1 MQGVSPVEYA
11 MPAFALMPIADRS
24 ERFDPPAPSLAIVE
38 SGAAC
43 SPPDAALQADT
54 SALRLARQIYAAWL
68 QRCLRQGAYRKNPG
82 AVAALPRAAI
92 EHQLDCALERAG
104 PEAADLLPLHTAQR
118 AGLVELCALI
128 RALAVPGLPD
138 AKAVQTWDRL
148 IDLGLEVLQGFAEME
163 IVFAAQ
169 RAAHDPL
176 TGLPGRAA
184 LQQRLQAEQ
193 SLALRHG
200 RSCAVVMVDIDHFKQ
215 VNDQHGHQAG
225 DRVLA
230 AFARVLRGAL
240 RPYDGVYRYGGEE
253 FVLILPGA
261 AAAQAVR
268 IVDRIRRALA
278 ERPLVQ
284 LQPRGLHISFSAG
297 VAALTERAIAQ
308 TLRCADQALYRAKAE
323 GRDQVHLESCVS
335 A

>member
-1 MQGVSPVEYA
+1 MRTL
-11 MPAFALMPIADRS
+11 ALMPLAELSDSAVHSLNALDGNIAV
-24 ERFDPPAPSLAIVE
+24 A
-38 SGAAC
+38 
-43 SPPDAALQADT
+43 SPPPGLALAAET

-92 EHQLDCALERAG
+92 EHQLDHALDLAG
-104 PEAADLLPLHTAQR
+104 PEAADLLPLHDAQHTR
-118 AGLVELCALI
+118 LTELCALI
-128 RALAVPGLPD
+128 SALAGSD
-138 AKAVQTWDRL
+138 KQHAKAVQIWDRL
-148 IDLGLEVLQGFAEME
+148 IDLGLELLQGFADME

-176 TGLPGRAA
+176 TGMPGRTA

-193 SLALRHG
+193 SLVLRHG
-200 RSCAVVMVDIDHFKQ
+200 RTCAVVMVDIDHFKR
-215 VNDQHGHQAG
+215 VNDQHGHQTG

-261 AAAQAVR
+261 TAAQAVR
-268 IVDRIRRALA
+268 IVDRIRQSIVP
-278 ERPLVQ
+278 RPLVQ
-284 LQPRGLHISFSAG
+284 TQRGGLHVSFSAG

-308 TLRCADQALYRAKAE
+308 TLRCADLALYNAKAE
-323 GRDQVHLESCVS
+323 GRDQVHVHVERRAS

>member
-1 MQGVSPVEYA
+1 MRA
-11 MPAFALMPIADRS
+11 IALMPIADIS
-24 ERFDPPAPSLAIVE
+24 ESSDAPAHALALVE
-38 SGAAC
+38 SGQAA
-43 SPPDAALQADT
+43 AALDTTLEAET

-68 QRCLRQGAYRKNPG
+68 QRCLRQGAYRHNPG

-92 EHQLDCALERAG
+92 DHQLDRALQLAG
-104 PEAADLLPLHTAQR
+104 AEAAELLPLGALQRSRLTTLCGLIATLAGTDKQHTR
-118 AGLVELCALI
+118 
-128 RALAVPGLPD
+128 
-138 AKAVQTWDRL
+138 AVQTWDRL
-148 IDLGLEVLQGFAEME
+148 IDLGLEVLQGFADME

-200 RSCAVVMVDIDHFKQ
+200 RNCAVVMVDIDHFKD
-215 VNDQHGHQAG
+215 VNDQHGHQTG

-230 AFARVLRGAL
+230 AFARLLRGAL

-253 FVLILPGA
+253 FVLVLPGA
-261 AAAQAVR
+261 TAAQAVR
-268 IVDRIRRALA
+268 IVDRIRQSVVAK
-278 ERPLVQ
+278 PLVQ
-284 LQPRGLHISFSAG
+284 TQAGGLHLSFSAG
-297 VAALTERAIAQ
+297 VAALTERAIAS
-308 TLRCADQALYRAKAE
+308 TLRCADQALYSAKAE
-323 GRDQVHLESCVS
+323 GRDQVHLESC